1 MPRLYMGLAKPYEA
15 VFALSGFPEG
25 EGGFYGFYPG
35 VARNPEGSS
44 AVEAGISAGAG
55 EIVLLFCQRIFH
67 LLFQAADRSGCIFV
81 TINKV
86 EP

>member
-35 VARNPEGSS
+35 VAKKPGGVVR
-44 AVEAGISAGAG
+44 
-55 EIVLLFCQRIFH
+55 R
-67 LLFQAADRSGCIFV
+67 
-81 TINKV
+81 
-86 EP
+86 